1 MVHFQKKNWIQFWS
15 LQLRKLAL
23 FEQNLKTYNLPK
35 YFQKQKQHAEIHCR
49 SWANTNHAIKNEW
62 KQFLGPQNT
71 LLAVKKKIWGKLEH
85 DILCQFSGL
94 VNGTRL
100 APFFCLILMKK
111 GQNYKEQLLTL
122 SCIRV
127 DSSQIKTKTQQN
139 HFGAK
144 FVKLL
149 FLYIFSVFSSY
160 LPK

>member
-1 MVHFQKKNWIQFWS
+1 M
-15 LQLRKLAL
+15 
-23 FEQNLKTYNLPK
+23 KTYNLPK

-71 LLAVKKKIWGKLEH
+71 LLAVKKNLRKIGAWHLMSIFWAGKWH
-85 DILCQFSGL
+85 KIGSI
-94 VNGTRL
+94 
-100 APFFCLILMKK
+100 FCLILMKK

-149 FLYIFSVFSSY
+149 FLYIFSVFSSNLPEY
-160 LPK
+160 LPTHPPAQKM